1 MFKNDKTLRLFD
13 VDVIYQFIVS
23 DLMNLMSMCW
33 ILNYNMLQEKQKIQ
47 MVLHFTTRNKFVW
60 KSIPCLVSGC
70 HK

>member
-33 ILNYNMLQEKQKIQ
+33 TLNYVMLQEKPKIQ
-47 MVLHFTTRNKFVW
+47 MVLHFTTRNKFVR